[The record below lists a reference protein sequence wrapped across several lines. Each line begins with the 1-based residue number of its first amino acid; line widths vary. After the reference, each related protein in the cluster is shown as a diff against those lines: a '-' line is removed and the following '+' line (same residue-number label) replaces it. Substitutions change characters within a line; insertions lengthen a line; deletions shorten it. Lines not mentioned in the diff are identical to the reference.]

1 MVLRTVAIF
10 VFRFLVVG
18 IFNIHTIQKTK
29 IVTMLSAEK
38 ESDPELKKSR
48 WIFVM
53 VIILELFTVWAFI
66 TGAIKSLFFYD
77 SRFPISVRLMYFGNI
92 FSRCYL
98 GWSFLWLLQKKKWDF
113 QKLLCITLVVAI
125 LSVHGLSLD
134 VLFIHSVACSKDR
147 RASQQ
152 SR

>member
-18 IFNIHTIQKTK
+18 IFNTHTIQKTK

-53 VIILELFTVWAFI
+53 VIIFELFTV
-66 TGAIKSLFFYD
+66 
-77 SRFPISVRLMYFGNI
+77 
-92 FSRCYL
+92 
-98 GWSFLWLLQKKKWDF
+98 
-113 QKLLCITLVVAI
+113 
-125 LSVHGLSLD
+125 
-134 VLFIHSVACSKDR
+134 
-147 RASQQ
+147 
-152 SR
+152 